1 MNWNW
6 LLVIGGALMVLAEV
20 LLGGFAGFD
29 LVLVGT
35 AFVLGGGIGFAMGNP
50 VIGLIASSV
59 LCILYIVAGRR
70 WVRSRIHIRPV
81 PSGADALIGLQG
93 VVFFDTGNAFA
104 EDENLFDVT
113 EWRYGTG
120 VGVQWFSPFGPL
132 AVVIGFPLD
141 RLSVE
146 DVPVFEFSVG
156 GQGF

>member
-93 VVFFDTGNAFA
+93 VVMRRIDAHDPGQIRVR
-104 EDENLFDVT
+104 DEQ
-113 EWRYGTG
+113 WRARPAPGTG
-120 VGVQWFSPFGPL
+120 PFEEGALVTVQSVDGVTL
-132 AVVIGFPLD
+132 LV
-141 RLSVE
+141 R
-146 DVPVFEFSVG
+146 
-156 GQGF
+156 